1 MDRALGSQRPF
12 CFMKH
17 DRTEHRFLP
26 DAAPSDWRG
35 TNVYP
40 HAPGGSSTRT
50 VSEFGARADVEE
62 SRPVPPA
69 NTLSSTPGPEHARDA
84 PPASANLGQPRPTSA
99 NLTVPALLL
108 TQAWGPMDSLPRNDA
123 LWDSSGSRATD
134 SLRSG
139 SGATLRNAHTAPGE
153 GLGRAAGGGEG
164 GARRYSTPL
173 GYLRSEGSAAGQGT
187 GLVATPLTEG
197 ALQADASG
205 YVLHRNASQLSH
217 IFGPTAS
224 LGTEV
229 PRPTLALPTPALP
242 LTLALAL
249 IFNPRP
255 DYQPETP
262 TPTLHLPSTSDA
274 DADPDPATP
283 TLRPTP
289 SPTEPET
296 PTPPP
301 HHHHHHRAR
310 CWSSSR
316 LPRRR
321 AAARGT
327 GAAARHARGTSATSP
342 ARAWASSLARP
353 TRSRRSSASR
363 HTFPPTS
370 ACRAPPR
377 ARRCYRPQSP
387 CRRCAGY
394 PLRPKS
400 GMTGG
405 RRGGRPWA
413 VGGPFN
419 RRCGANERH
428 ARCPTVAEERDAGSP
443 NAQ

>member
-1 MDRALGSQRPF
+1 
-12 CFMKH
+12 MKH

-26 DAAPSDWRG
+26 DAAPSEWKG
-35 TNVYP
+35 TNVYR
-40 HAPGGSSTRT
+40 HAPGGGSTRMA
-50 VSEFGARADVEE
+50 SEFGARADVEE

-69 NTLSSTPGPEHARDA
+69 NTLSSTPGPEHAWDA
-84 PPASANLGQPRPTSA
+84 PPASTSLSQPRPTSA
-99 NLTVPALLL
+99 NLTVPALLS

-134 SLRSG
+134 GLRSG
-139 SGATLRNAHTAPGE
+139 GGAPLRNSYTAPGE

-164 GARRYSTPL
+164 GPRRYSTPL
-173 GYLRSEGSAAGQGT
+173 GLLRSEGSAAGQGT

-217 IFGPTAS
+217 IFGPAAS
-224 LGTEV
+224 HATEV
-229 PRPTLALPTPALP
+229 PHPTVALPTPALP

-255 DYQPETP
+255 DSQPQTP
-262 TPTLHLPSTSDA
+262 TPTI
-274 DADPDPATP
+274 
-283 TLRPTP
+283 
-289 SPTEPET
+289 T
-296 PTPPP
+296 PTPDPRRQRRRRPRNPDSAPDAETDPKPRPP
-301 HHHHHHRAR
+301 PSPPPLPPSQVL
-310 CWSSSR
+310 SSSR
-316 LPRRR
+316 LSRRR
-321 AAARGT
+321 AAARGS
-327 GAAARHARGTSATSP
+327 GAAARHARRTSATSR

-353 TRSRRSSASR
+353 TPSRRSSASR
-363 HTFPPTS
+363 HTSPPTS
-370 ACRAPPR
+370 ACRVPPR

-413 VGGPFN
+413 VEGPFK

-428 ARCPTVAEERDAGSP
+428 ARCPTV
-443 NAQ
+443 

>member
-1 MDRALGSQRPF
+1 
-12 CFMKH
+12 MKH

-50 VSEFGARADVEE
+50 ASEFGARADVEE

-69 NTLSSTPGPEHARDA
+69 NTLASTPGPEHAQDA
-84 PPASANLGQPRPTSA
+84 LQPRPTWASLAQPRPASA

-123 LWDSSGSRATD
+123 LWDSSGSRVTD
-134 SLRSG
+134 SLRS
-139 SGATLRNAHTAPGE
+139 STAPGE

-173 GYLRSEGSAAGQGT
+173 GYLRNEGSAAGQGT

-205 YVLHRNASQLSH
+205 CVLHRNASQLSH

-224 LGTEV
+224 HGIEV
-229 PRPTLALPTPALP
+229 PHPTLALPTPALP

-274 DADPDPATP
+274 DPDPDPATP

-289 SPTEPET
+289 SPSPKPRPLPLTTTTTTEPGAGAVPASHGAE
-296 PTPPP
+296 
-301 HHHHHHRAR
+301 
-310 CWSSSR
+310 
-316 LPRRR
+316 PRH
-321 AAARGT
+321 AAAKRARGT
-327 GAAARHARGTSATSP
+327 LGV
-342 ARAWASSLARP
+342 
-353 TRSRRSSASR
+353 
-363 HTFPPTS
+363 
-370 ACRAPPR
+370 R
-377 ARRCYRPQSP
+377 ARRHRL
-387 CRRCAGY
+387 AHG
-394 PLRPKS
+394 PLH
-400 GMTGG
+400 
-405 RRGGRPWA
+405 W
-413 VGGPFN
+413 
-419 RRCGANERH
+419 H
-428 ARCPTVAEERDAGSP
+428 ARRDRNAARRVGIRSHRPAPAAHRHERGAAIGLKVHADA
-443 NAQ
+443 AQATL